1 MAVSD
6 SFLTFVLD
14 QLGAVRG
21 LVSKRM
27 FGGIGLYGEGTFF
40 GVIDNDT
47 MFFKVDDTTV
57 LRYKAMKMPPFDP
70 MPEKGPMLGYYQV
83 PIVVLEDPETLLEWA
98 AEAIEVGRTVKK
110 KPARRKPARKS
121 ARKPAVRKTPSQ
133 KAATKTKSARGKKR

>member
-14 QLGAVRG
+14 QLGAVHG
-21 LVSKRM
+21 LASKRM

-110 KPARRKPARKS
+110 KPARKKTAPRKPAHS
-121 ARKPAVRKTPSQ
+121 TPLQ
-133 KAATKTKSARGKKR
+133 KAATKTKSPRGRKP